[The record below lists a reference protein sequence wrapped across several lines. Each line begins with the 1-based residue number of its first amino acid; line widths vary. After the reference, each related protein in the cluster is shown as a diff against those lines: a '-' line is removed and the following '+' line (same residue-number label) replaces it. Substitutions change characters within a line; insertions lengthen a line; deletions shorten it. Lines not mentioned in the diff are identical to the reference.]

1 MYQFV
6 YYILGF
12 SVLALALTLYIK
24 LETIK
29 KLNSR
34 LDQLEKENREFQEQT
49 KVIIQTDLEIKNLQE
64 ELDKISAQ
72 LGETVTKLQEAKI
85 EEKAKLRIKGEI
97 SKGAF
102 NRILKQA
109 KSNIIHSIY
118 TLILLQYLG
127 LISLTTLKKYLEIP
141 EKIKEY
147 MEALKTAK
155 EKEEAEFLREELE
168 KLLTTLADHKK
179 IKKE

>member
-1 MYQFV
+1 MGVSLNESLKSLKDFQNWIKTV
-6 YYILGF
+6 YKDPIAKILIEN
-12 SVLALALTLYIK
+12 SNLTEIQ
-24 LETIK
+24 LETLLIDV
-29 KLNSR
+29 LS
-34 LDQLEKENREFQEQT
+34 DYF
-49 KVIIQTDLEIKNLQE
+49 TDRGI
-64 ELDKISAQ
+64 
-72 LGETVTKLQEAKI
+72 KI